1 MKKNKLTTIVFGVAL
16 VGAGVYYFFFSK
28 SAKQKK
34 ELKELQEK
42 INAAT
47 NEDEKLALQVELSKL
62 QLEYGLTT
70 DTSIADSYQKEADIQ
85 KFLKETK
92 EKWENARRFSKEKV
106 LYEKEWI
113 EAQFKYGLISQE
125 EGIKKINQ
133 LTEELKK
140 FTAS

>member
-1 MKKNKLTTIVFGVAL
+1 M
-16 VGAGVYYFFFSK
+16 FFSK
-28 SAKQKK
+28 TAKQKK
-34 ELKELQEK
+34 KLKEIQEK
-42 INAAT
+42 INTTT
-47 NEDEKLALQVELSKL
+47 NEDEKLALQIELSKL

-70 DTSIADSYQKEADIQ
+70 DTTISESYQKEADIQ

-125 EGIKKINQ
+125 VGIAKINK

-140 FTAS
+140 YYSS